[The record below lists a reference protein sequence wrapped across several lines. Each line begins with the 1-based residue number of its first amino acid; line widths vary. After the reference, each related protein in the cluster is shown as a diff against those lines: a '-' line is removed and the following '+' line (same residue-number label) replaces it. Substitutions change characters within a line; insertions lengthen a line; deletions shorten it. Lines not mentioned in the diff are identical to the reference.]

1 MEDEKKVMELN
12 QKDFAIVINALMN
25 MRRNMIQEQK
35 ETDLVDKVIKLSI
48 KAPTKPKGRFK
59 KKRKEIYE
67 TR

>member
-1 MEDEKKVMELN
+1 MEDEKRVMELN

-48 KAPTKPKGRFK
+48 KAPTKKGRFK
-59 KKRKEIYE
+59 KKRKELYE